1 VNNDWLDIE
10 LLEDYLDGKLDSKAM
25 HRIEKQALEDPFVAQ
40 ALAGLS
46 ESPKRASK
54 SVSLLQKQLYDRI
67 AQQQV
72 SKKETTLVTFD
83 SAADEHYTSYRFTV
97 RSPPSESS
105 KHKYKSINLL
115 ICS

>member
-1 VNNDWLDIE
+1 MYRVSTALCIDINSPSGKTE
-10 LLEDYLDGKLDSKAM
+10 NFQTALRGGREIVLEDSK
-25 HRIEKQALEDPFVAQ
+25 V
-40 ALAGLS
+40 
-46 ESPKRASK
+46 
-54 SVSLLQKQLYDRI
+54 
-67 AQQQV
+67 QQV